1 MPAERAAPGF
11 DDGAVFRS
19 LFLAN
24 PDALLLVDLQGVIR
38 LANPAALELL
48 GYAEEDLV
56 GLSVD
61 DLAPRGPTMHTS
73 SPIGARPD

>member
-1 MPAERAAPGF
+1 
-11 DDGAVFRS
+11 VFRS